1 VEHSAWRAK
10 GAAAFAAAILLSA
23 TPPAT
28 ASDAE
33 FHVGGEYVLLQ
44 DKVVVGP
51 QFGLRYGGIGLDIE
65 FLPGFATSEASQA
78 DLDGD
83 SFFGFLAGFHLVG
96 VPFEVGEAEIELGT
110 GLDIWWLSAIHE
122 EEAKMAWPIMVGAR
136 TGFGRL
142 TAGLQARYYLLT
154 AGGLLAGEGH
164 DGEDG
169 IPIIVSATLGG
180 RW

>member
-1 VEHSAWRAK
+1 MEHTAGRAA
-10 GAAAFAAAILLSA
+10 GAVAFAAVFSLSA
-23 TPPAT
+23 SAPAA
-28 ASDAE
+28 ASEAE
-33 FHVGGEYVLLQ
+33 FHLGGEYVLVQ

-96 VPFEVGEAEIELGT
+96 VPFEVGQAEIELGT

-122 EEAKMAWPIMVGAR
+122 EEAKMAWPVMLGAR

-154 AGGLLAGEGH
+154 ADGLLAGETH

-169 IPIIVSATLGG
+169 IPIILSATIGG